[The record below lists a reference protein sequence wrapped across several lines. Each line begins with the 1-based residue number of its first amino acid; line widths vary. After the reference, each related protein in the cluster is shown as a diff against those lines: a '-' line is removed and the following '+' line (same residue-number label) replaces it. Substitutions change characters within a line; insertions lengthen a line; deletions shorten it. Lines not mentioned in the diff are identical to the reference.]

1 MGSNEPIN
9 SKLRV
14 DYEKPPVNDAARLL
28 ELLKNVD
35 VEKLET
41 ALTAINNAE
50 EQSPNKD
57 DGAYKH
63 FLEKNLIY

>member
-41 ALTAINNAE
+41 AWA
-50 EQSPNKD
+50 K
-57 DGAYKH
+57 
-63 FLEKNLIY
+63 FEKART